1 MENNYNNITQ
11 KQITLDNQQ
20 ALIDLNKKVA
30 VLDSK
35 IERILFFFNSDAD
48 TKSEGFIEKS
58 NRHDAEIKKLNSKY
72 RDLTVASG
80 VVAFFVTAIISI
92 VKWVIER

>member
-11 KQITLDNQQ
+11 KQI
-20 ALIDLNKKVA
+20 ALENKNSISDLTEKVDVLEKKID
-30 VLDSK
+30 
-35 IERILFFFNSDAD
+35 RILFFFNSDAD

-58 NRHDAEIKKLNSKY
+58 NRHDAEIKKLSSKY

-80 VVAFFVTAIISI
+80 VVAFFVTAIIGI
-92 VKWVIER
+92 VKWVLER